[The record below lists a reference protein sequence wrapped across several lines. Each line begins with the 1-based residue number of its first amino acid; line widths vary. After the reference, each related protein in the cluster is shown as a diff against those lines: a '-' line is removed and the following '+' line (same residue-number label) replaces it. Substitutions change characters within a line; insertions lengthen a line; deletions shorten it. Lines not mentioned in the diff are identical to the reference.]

1 MSTVSGEP
9 ATFEN
14 IEGAIAA
21 ISDKT
26 PMGDAFEH
34 AVLHYLEHDPVVG
47 FKQAWLWDD
56 WPERIDLG
64 LDRDQGIDIVAID
77 GEGKRVAV
85 QVKFHSD
92 PARNVTQTEVATLFS
107 FRSDLFERWWI
118 VSNAVGRSANA
129 VKATAGRG
137 DVDWV
142 HRDDLLASDI
152 DWSAALEAVSGKA
165 KPTVEPASPR
175 EPDQTT
181 AIADTLKALKD
192 HERVQLI
199 MACGTGKTLV
209 TRWITE
215 ARKDRLVLVLVPTL
229 LLLKQF
235 RIQWRE
241 HARRDFIDLGVCSD
255 KDTMDSA
262 TDLWT
267 IRSSRKLP
275 AGRRSAPVRTAT
287 SAVRRRRA
295 SS

>member
-21 ISDKT
+21 IGDKT

-92 PARNVTQTEVATLFS
+92 PERNVSQTEVATLFS

-118 VSNAVGRSANA
+118 VSNAVGRSTNA
-129 VKATAGRG
+129 EKATAGRG
-137 DVDWV
+137 DVSWV
-142 HRDDLLASDI
+142 HRDDLVASDI
-152 DWSAALEAVSGKA
+152 DWSAALDAVSGKA
-165 KPTVEPASPR
+165 RP
-175 EPDQTT
+175 
-181 AIADTLKALKD
+181 
-192 HERVQLI
+192 
-199 MACGTGKTLV
+199 
-209 TRWITE
+209 
-215 ARKDRLVLVLVPTL
+215 
-229 LLLKQF
+229 
-235 RIQWRE
+235 IQ
-241 HARRDFIDLGVCSD
+241 G
-255 KDTMDSA
+255 
-262 TDLWT
+262 
-267 IRSSRKLP
+267 
-275 AGRRSAPVRTAT
+275 
-287 SAVRRRRA
+287 
-295 SS
+295 